1 MGGSAGYLQTPSSSF
16 ASPSQTSMDET
27 VDKVEIT
34 MRKVYIIAIHPID
47 GLETT

>member
-1 MGGSAGYLQTPSSSF
+1 
-16 ASPSQTSMDET
+16 MDET

-47 GLETT
+47 GFWLQCSVHVDSRGLLTNVRLI